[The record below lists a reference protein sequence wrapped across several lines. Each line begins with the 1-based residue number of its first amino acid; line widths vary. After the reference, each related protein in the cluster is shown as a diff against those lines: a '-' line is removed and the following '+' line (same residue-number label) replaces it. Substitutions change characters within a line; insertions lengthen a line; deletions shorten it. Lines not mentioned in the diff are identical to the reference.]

1 MSTHIF
7 SNRLEW
13 RYQLFVSGGSYVEHS
28 VGPSPCPMFDLL
40 HSTQV
45 CIRHFVLFVYLSSV
59 LRLAWEHFAHIKT
72 LSLSVKVCKIYAYAR
87 DLISLNKER
96 SCHTRCFTLLC
107 LFYNLI
113 PNRVALI
120 GNQRDWELIMTRIPK
135 EKSGFWASILFDNAQ
150 RLIKKNEMKTLR
162 TWSI

>member
-13 RYQLFVSGGSYVEHS
+13 RYQLFASGGSYVEHS

-59 LRLAWEHFAHIKT
+59 LRLAWEHFAYNKT
-72 LSLSVKVCKIYAYAR
+72 LSLAMKVCKIYAYAR

-107 LFYNLI
+107 FVYNHI
-113 PNRVALI
+113 PKWVELI
-120 GNQRDWELIMTRIPK
+120 GNQRGWGLIMARIPQ
-135 EKSGFWASILFDNAQ
+135 EKSGFGVSILFDNAQ
-150 RLIKKNEMKTLR
+150 RSIKKMKWKL
-162 TWSI
+162 